1 MDKTSQ
7 DRNGASSS
15 RQHGDDD
22 RRSSKLTGSGAV
34 ARARKYL
41 NDFTGNDAES
51 VSGVAHGPDGG
62 WDVRLE
68 VVELERIPR
77 STDILATYAVEL
89 DRRGELMRCERVGRY
104 YRNQAGGE

>member
-1 MDKTSQ
+1 MDKTSDHR
-7 DRNGASSS
+7 DRGSA
-15 RQHGDDD
+15 RHGDGDS
-22 RRSSKLTGSGAV
+22 RSSKLTGNSAV
-34 ARARKYL
+34 ARARRYL

-51 VSGVAHGPDGG
+51 ISGVAHARDGG

-89 DRRGELMRCERVGRY
+89 DRHGELMRCERVARY